1 MKKSISIVTA
11 FFDIG
16 KASWNAQNGKENR
29 LARTADTYFDYFNKL
44 AQLENEIIVFTSHE
58 YEKRILELREGR
70 PTKVI
75 TLDLFSKFKHT
86 LSKISSIQ
94 LSEEYKNKIRP
105 QEAVNPECWSEKYVL
120 VTNLKY
126 YFVHKAIESG
136 LVSNEL
142 VAWVDFGYCRKNK
155 TTYGIKN
162 WYHPFDENKI
172 HLFTIRDDF
181 KIEPLDIV
189 VGRALRNEVFIAG
202 SPIVGS
208 QNLWRR
214 FYLITSEIQRRY
226 LKIGIVDDD
235 QGTLLIAATENPELV
250 DLHFLGKMK
259 WFYALRLF
267 HKGSSINY
275 LTRIKLLLGIAK

>member
-1 MKKSISIVTA
+1 M
-11 FFDIG
+11 
-16 KASWNAQNGKENR
+16 
-29 LARTADTYFDYFNKL
+29 
-44 AQLENEIIVFTSHE
+44 
-58 YEKRILELREGR
+58 
-70 PTKVI
+70 
-75 TLDLFSKFKHT
+75 
-86 LSKISSIQ
+86 
-94 LSEEYKNKIRP
+94 
-105 QEAVNPECWSEKYVL
+105 
-120 VTNLKY
+120 
-126 YFVHKAIESG
+126 
-136 LVSNEL
+136 
-142 VAWVDFGYCRKNK
+142 
-155 TTYGIKN
+155 KN

-226 LKIGIVDDD
+226 LKSGIVDDD
-235 QGTLLIAATENPELV
+235 QGTLLIAATENPKFI

-275 LTRIKLLLGIAK
+275 LTRFKLLLGIAK